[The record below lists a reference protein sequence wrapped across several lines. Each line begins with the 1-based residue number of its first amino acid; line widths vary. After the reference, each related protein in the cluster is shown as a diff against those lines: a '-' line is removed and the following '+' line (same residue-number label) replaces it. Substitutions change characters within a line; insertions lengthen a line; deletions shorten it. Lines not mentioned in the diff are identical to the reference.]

1 MKTLTYNM
9 SYELHIFLV
18 PKKITESY
26 LNSKLV
32 MNLSLFK
39 IYELILHK
47 IRLGKPSI
55 YSVINRIKF

>member
-47 IRLGKPSI
+47 IQAYTL
-55 YSVINRIKF
+55 